1 MSQGYISALL
11 AGGGA
16 LVIASFVLR
25 AATGGR
31 YEVKPTDLVW
41 LVVPLLVAGVATG
54 KVRGLDVLGVKAD
67 LSSLFAQAADAKIA
81 PQLGKAPPAT
91 VQDAVQTV
99 EMASK
104 AGVQEINRLVARR
117 VEALEFRLGQGGYY
131 APAIRAYFEAL
142 SGTSQLR
149 VVVINTRDG
158 TLFGVYTAA
167 ELIGALRVGGDQGYA
182 QFERMLNAGAAAEL
196 AKLPGFIKA
205 DDALAAT
212 ATKREALARMEALG
226 VDLLPVRD
234 AQGRF
239 AGTVGRAKLTASLIL
254 AVTQKLEAA
263 P

>member
-1 MSQGYISALL
+1 MSQGFIVGLL
-11 AGGGA
+11 AAGGVL
-16 LVIASFVLR
+16 LVASLLLR
-25 AATGGR
+25 VASGGR
-31 YEVKPTDLVW
+31 YEIKPTDLVW
-41 LVVPLLVAGVATG
+41 LVVPLLVVGVATG
-54 KVRGLDVLGVKAD
+54 KVRGLDMFGVKAD

-99 EMASK
+99 EMAAK
-104 AGVQEINRLVARR
+104 GGVQDIGRLIARK

-131 APAIRAYFEAL
+131 GPAIRAYFEAL

-149 VVVINTRDG
+149 VVVISAPDG
-158 TLFGVYTAA
+158 SLYGVYTAA
-167 ELIGALRVGGDQGYA
+167 ELIGALRVGGEQGYA
-182 QFERMLNAGAAAEL
+182 QFEQMLNAGAGAEL
-196 AKLPGFIKA
+196 ARLPGFIKA
-205 DDALAAT
+205 EDALAVT